1 MRNVQARPVRD
12 LRNRYAEIEVLL
24 ENHDPVIITKNGRG
38 AAVLI
43 NIEDYAKL
51 EEYQHI
57 LYIEGKLR
65 EAEEEAASPGAGL
78 QSYKDVFRR
87 LKKKYH
93 GL

>member
-1 MRNVQARPVRD
+1 MRNIQARPVRD
-12 LRNRYAEIEVLL
+12 LRNHYAEIESLL

-43 NIEDYAKL
+43 NIEDYAKM

-57 LYIEGKLR
+57 MYIEEKLQ
-65 EAEEEAASPGAGL
+65 EAEKEAASPDAVWED
-78 QSYKDVFRR
+78 YKDVFRR

-93 GL
+93 GR